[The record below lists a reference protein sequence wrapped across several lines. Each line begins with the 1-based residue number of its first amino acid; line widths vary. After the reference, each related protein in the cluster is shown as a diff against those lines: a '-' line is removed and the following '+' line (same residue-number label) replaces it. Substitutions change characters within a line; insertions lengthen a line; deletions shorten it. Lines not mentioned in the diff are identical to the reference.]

1 MSSVAKGI
9 GNVVKKIGGAVK
21 SIVSGIGKVFKKV
34 WESPLGKII
43 MIAAAIYLGGW
54 ALGAWTGPGGGVG
67 FLANSGLSQALGI
80 GATVPGAAGAG
91 AGVADTL
98 GVVAT
103 DIGGAGAAAGNVV
116 AGNVALPGLGAGGFV
131 GGAAPAVGGAAP
143 TLQTIGSGI
152 VSNPISSFITNPTL
166 SSAVNGIVSNPISS
180 SIVNGASTTAAQ
192 SGLSG
197 FGNLL
202 KSGIGKIGDLGGWI
216 QKNPWP
222 SMMGLQ
228 AIGDYLTPSE
238 IEQAANERKKQVA
251 EQNANNSAR
260 LNLGSVMMSPLQRTS
275 GGRVYDPV
283 TGLMNPYSGV
293 A

>member
-9 GNVVKKIGGAVK
+9 GGVFKKIGGAVK

-43 MIAAAIYLGGW
+43 MIAAAVYLGGW

-67 FLANSGLSQALGI
+67 FLANSGFSQALGI

-131 GGAAPAVGGAAP
+131 GGAAPAAGVAP
-143 TLQTIGSGI
+143 TLQTVGS
-152 VSNPISSFITNPTL
+152 
-166 SSAVNGIVSNPISS
+166 GIVSNPISS

-202 KSGIGKIGDLGGWI
+202 TSGIGKVGDLGGWI

-260 LNLGSVMMSPLQRTS
+260 LNLGNVMMSPLQRTS